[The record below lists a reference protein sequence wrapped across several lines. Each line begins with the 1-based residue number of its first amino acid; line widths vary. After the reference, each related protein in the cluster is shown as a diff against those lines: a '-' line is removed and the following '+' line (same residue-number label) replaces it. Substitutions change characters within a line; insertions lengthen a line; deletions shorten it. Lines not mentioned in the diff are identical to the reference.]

1 MLSSKGNTFTLP
13 CTSYQLQSSDTLN
26 ETDKSVS
33 KRFDPA
39 IRPGTIGAARLVRQY
54 AQLSQSGD
62 VVDVEAFDPNSLG
75 SNVYLA
81 SMDLEVRKNPCFVFT
96 VLRN

>member
-1 MLSSKGNTFTLP
+1 M
-13 CTSYQLQSSDTLN
+13 
-26 ETDKSVS
+26 
-33 KRFDPA
+33 

-62 VVDVEAFDPNSLG
+62 VVDVEAFDPNTLG

-81 SMDLEVRKNPCFVFT
+81 SMDLEVRPASRASLPSFKLTRACSRARILPRSGTGSRRMLSPRPTLPTSFN
-96 VLRN
+96 LSS